1 MLKNALRVAASTFF
15 LSYCGYAVAQVN
27 SGDSPNLAFGMNGNS
42 DNGCYTNAQA
52 VYDRVS
58 SELSEKGFY
67 LISNPETEEF
77 DFVLRLDVF
86 ALPIEET
93 GQCVASLLFVT
104 NRPITVDGMDGN
116 FSVNTSNQLILGSGS
131 NLNAAILRM
140 ASEYVAGVFSAR
152 N

>member
-1 MLKNALRVAASTFF
+1 MLKNSLRVAASTFM
-15 LSYCGYAVAQVN
+15 LSYCGYATAQVN

-42 DNGCYTNAQA
+42 DDGCYTNAQA

-67 LISNPETEEF
+67 LISDPETEEF

-86 ALPIEET
+86 TLPIEET
-93 GQCVASLLFVT
+93 GQCVASLFFLT
-104 NRPITVDGMDGN
+104 NRPISIDGIEGS
-116 FSVNTSNQLILGSGS
+116 FSVATSNQLTLGYG

-140 ASEYVAGVFSAR
+140 ASEYVASVFSAPS
-152 N
+152 